1 MMFWYGRDM
10 SGWGWFGMSLGM
22 IVFWGLI
29 ITVLVLL
36 FRALNRPAPG
46 GSHDATSC
54 TQPTPPSAEQLLA
67 ERFARGEID
76 EEEYQRRRRVLHS
89 PSADLAK
96 H

>member
-1 MMFWYGRDM
+1 MMFWYDHNV

-29 ITVLVLL
+29 ITAFVLL
-36 FRALNRPAPG
+36 FRSLSRPAPG
-46 GSHDATSC
+46 GSPDATHW
-54 TQPTPPSAEQLLA
+54 TPPAQTSPEQLLA

-76 EEEYQRRRRVLHS
+76 EEEYQRRLRVLHS
-89 PSADLAK
+89 TGADLTK